1 MTFLRACSIAVK
13 ERKGI
18 LLTIS
23 APRAS
28 ETASARGGGE
38 QYEGE
43 TRRRY
48 EEAEVAAFPLDEREP
63 SQTRRAASQKARAD
77 DEADIRQT
85 LQRAQVQGERGGGP
99 EGDHV
104 RQDRLLTGCGEG
116 FAERDLLR
124 GYLFEDGTG
133 SFDGLRS
140 ARRGFGGGGAVRRRA
155 RYLRGPACR

>member
-13 ERKGI
+13 EGKGI

-38 QYEGE
+38 QDEGE

-63 SQTRRAASQKARAD
+63 SQPRRK
-77 DEADIRQT
+77 
-85 LQRAQVQGERGGGP
+85 P
-99 EGDHV
+99 E
-104 RQDRLLTGCGEG
+104 
-116 FAERDLLR
+116 
-124 GYLFEDGTG
+124 
-133 SFDGLRS
+133 SP
-140 ARRGFGGGGAVRRRA
+140 RRR
-155 RYLRGPACR
+155 